1 MIVHNFRV
9 AFPMPSSNV
18 NEMRETESP
27 RRSSAAARSI
37 PSDLSHLHGR
47 TDGRT
52 DGGPRCSSLF
62 LPFPTRRDGGYTRA
76 GSPSPTWTGGD
87 RERERERQA
96 EEAELHFPLCCV
108 LVRSY
113 ESRFQVFLL
122 LRHRQRQREDHVC
135 LSVGLCL
142 FVPFKILPSLAVSV
156 GMS

>member
-1 MIVHNFRV
+1 MILHNFRI
-9 AFPMPSSNV
+9 AFAIPSSNV

-27 RRSSAAARSI
+27 RRSSAAARSV

-47 TDGRT
+47 TEGRT
-52 DGGPRCSSLF
+52 DGRRTSL
-62 LPFPTRRDGGYTRA
+62 LIALSPIPDTTEDTRGRA
-76 GSPSPTWTGGD
+76 AQAQPGQAAT
-87 RERERERQA
+87 ERERERQA

-113 ESRFQVFLL
+113 ESRFQVLLL

-135 LSVGLCL
+135 LSVCGSMSIRP
-142 FVPFKILPSLAVSV
+142 VQDIALARSV